1 MVSADSS
8 IGRFKFAD
16 FIALMIF
23 VPIIIGLVTFM
34 LNKSYVLTNKIAVE
48 SGVNISYFTER
59 QYQTA
64 VAFDDLSFLIYAIL
78 NIGVLL
84 AALSIPVDRDSAPMV
99 FLLFFLFGMI
109 MFMVQDWV
117 VSQFDSLMN
126 KITSD
131 PESIP
136 LVNTPKIEG
145 AIRIL
150 PILTMVIAIVMMYM
164 RTTRDRYG

>member
-1 MVSADSS
+1 MVQADSS

-34 LNKSYVLTNKIAVE
+34 LNKSYVITNDIAIKTE
-48 SGVNISYFTER
+48 TNISYFTER

-64 VAFDDLSFLIYAIL
+64 VAFDDLSFLVYAIL

-109 MFMVQDWV
+109 MYMVQDWV
-117 VSQFDSLMN
+117 VAQFDSLID
-126 KITSD
+126 KITND
-131 PESIP
+131 PNSIP
-136 LVNTPKIEG
+136 LVNTPKISG

-150 PILTMVIAIVMMYM
+150 PILTMVIAIIMMYM
-164 RTTRDRYG
+164 RTTKDRYG